1 MKVIIVGLGALGRR
15 LADDLS
21 GKKGLE
27 LVLIEVDEAL
37 CKEAADRYDALV
49 LRGDGTDPEIL
60 RQAGVEGAILVA
72 ATGSD
77 PINTV
82 VGILAKQAGA
92 SRVIVVLDD
101 LALRTACQA
110 AGVDVVIS
118 PIISAA
124 NEIQGHIFGKEPLDF
139 SVAISGGAR
148 MAELPPG
155 PKAGTKL
162 GELPLPKGTI
172 IPLVIRG
179 GKAMVPSPETKLA
192 PNDVLLVLAEDEEKL
207 SACKK
212 LFTPEAE
219 AG

>member
-1 MKVIIVGLGALGRR
+1 MRVIIVGLGALGRR
-15 LADDLS
+15 LAEDLS

-27 LVLIEVDEAL
+27 LVLVEVDEAL

-49 LRGDGTDPEIL
+49 LRGDGTDPEVL
-60 RQAGVEGAILVA
+60 REAGVEGATLVA
-72 ATGSD
+72 ATESD

-92 SRVIVVLDD
+92 SRAIVVLDD

-110 AGVDVVIS
+110 AGVDIVIS

-139 SVAISGGAR
+139 SVAVSGGAR

-172 IPLVIRG
+172 IPLIVRG
-179 GKAMVPSPETKLA
+179 GKAMVPSPETELA
-192 PNDVLLVLAEDEEKL
+192 PDDVLIVIAEDEGKL
-207 SACKK
+207 SACKR
-212 LFTPEAE
+212 LFASGTES
-219 AG
+219 G